1 MAGIYSRCYSQLVL
15 GNAQQTTLSLVTRYF
30 QQLRLIQS
38 QPTNDLLFAVVG
50 GVTKHFLKSISSSTH
65 SKRGRCS
72 ICTLPSPIY
81 NRILPPSLINTSL
94 LSPRRLHLGEK
105 SCTGGNFR
113 FIRSTGLVRSFY
125 YAAHSLILPVPQLA
139 RDRLQLSSSST
150 SSVICDSAELKYI
163 H

>member
-1 MAGIYSRCYSQLVL
+1 MLLSAGVGER
-15 GNAQQTTLSLVTRYF
+15 T
-30 QQLRLIQS
+30 
-38 QPTNDLLFAVVG
+38 TNDLVISHALLPTATLGSKPANQRLVIRRCRG
-50 GVTKHFLKSISSSTH
+50 CNETLSKSISSSTH